1 MTLEPRI
8 IEALKTSAEGASSW
22 EDIRAKLRDLD
33 PEGEDEALRPFYF
46 AFSYCLLERTSKRR
60 DRAGGP
66 FGAMVAGE
74 GWQFPPALADIEQG
88 DVEAWAGAFDAL
100 DVPILRARL
109 GDLLWER
116 RSQPRPDLWARAA
129 CDSLLALVERDD
141 WSAIERARL
150 LTRALE
156 LARAVGDEERARSVV
171 EKAEAFVEADI
182 ASDQGGPGV
191 SLVPLRSLVDLRPE
205 ERPEA
210 LDDLLVRVGERYGA
224 DPYITDA
231 VAELRARLLDDD
243 ARQELRRG
251 QVARWREE
259 ATKGDTMMRVF
270 RLEQAL
276 ELARTF
282 GLQEEVEEL
291 RRELGDIRPDQLDL
305 KEISAEVEIPREEVD
320 RFLSLFRNAPTWQA
334 ALNILAAQPPPGG
347 SPADLEAHVEE
358 IMADSPLQFLFSKAI
373 VGPESA
379 GAIFRATDAASH
391 KRVALAE
398 ERARA
403 AGFWGLFA
411 ADALDVVAETF
422 ERPTRAALTEFFIGE
437 LIEADVAE
445 RIARA
450 LELYWDD
457 QPDESAHLLVPRLER
472 VIRGMARRVGV
483 PVFREPE
490 GEKPGGVEGLGSLLQ
505 DISGA
510 FADPGWHAYLVV
522 LLSDPLGLNLRNVIS
537 HGLTPQVGRPA
548 AALLLQAACLLSSF
562 GLAQPEQEPKPPT
575 GAAPAP
581 SPGSELAD
589 EPASASPPS

>member
-1 MTLEPRI
+1 VAVDPRI
-8 IEALKTSAEGASSW
+8 IESLQASAEDAGSW
-22 EDIRAKLRDLD
+22 EDVRQHLRTID
-33 PEGEDEALRPFYF
+33 PEGEDKGLRPFHLAF
-46 AFSYCLLERTSKRR
+46 AYSLLERTSKRR
-60 DRAGGP
+60 DRVGGP
-66 FGAMVAGE
+66 FGSMVAGE
-74 GWQFPPALADIEQG
+74 GWRYPPALSEIEEG
-88 DVEAWAGAFDAL
+88 DVEAWVEAFEAL
-100 DVPILRARL
+100 EVPILRARL

-116 RSQPRPDLWARAA
+116 RVQPRPDLRARAA
-129 CDSLLALVERDD
+129 CDALLALAERDN
-141 WSAIERARL
+141 WREIERARL
-150 LTRALE
+150 LSRALE
-156 LARAVGDEERARSVV
+156 LARAVGDEQRARSTM
-171 EKAEAFVEADI
+171 EAAIAFVEGDI

-205 ERPEA
+205 DRPDA
-210 LDDLLVRVGERYGA
+210 LNDLLIRVGERYGA
-224 DPYITDA
+224 DPYIMDA

-259 ATKGDTMMRVF
+259 STKGDTMMRVF

-282 GLQEEVEEL
+282 DLQEEAEEL
-291 RRELGDIRPDQLDL
+291 RRELGDIRPEQLDL
-305 KEISAEVEIPREEVD
+305 KEISAEVEISREEVD
-320 RFLSLFRNAPTWQA
+320 RFLSLFRDAPSWQA
-334 ALNILAAQPPPGG
+334 ALNLLAAQPPPGG
-347 SPADLEAHVEE
+347 SPADLEAQVEQ
-358 IMADSPLQFLFSKAI
+358 IMADSPIQFLFSKAI

-391 KRVALAE
+391 RRVALAE

-411 ADALDVVAETF
+411 VDALDAVAETF
-422 ERPTRAALTEFFIGE
+422 ERPTRAALTEFFTGE
-437 LIEADVAE
+437 LIDAEVAE

-450 LELYWDD
+450 LELYWDE

-483 PVFREPE
+483 PVFREPQ
-490 GEKPGGVEGLGSLLQ
+490 GDKPGGVEGLGSLLQ

-537 HGLTPQVGRPA
+537 HGLAPQVGRPA
-548 AALLLQAACLLSSF
+548 AALLLQAACLLKSF
-562 GLAQPEQEPKPPT
+562 DLTKPEQAPTPPI
-575 GAAPAP
+575 GAAQAP
-581 SPGSELAD
+581 SPDDQVPD
-589 EPASASPPS
+589 EPASASH

>member
-1 MTLEPRI
+1 MTLDPRI
-8 IEALKTSAEGASSW
+8 IESLKTSVEGASSW
-22 EDIRAKLRDLD
+22 EDVRAQLRNLD
-33 PEGEDEALRPFYF
+33 PEGEDEGLRPFYF
-46 AFSYCLLERTSKRR
+46 AFSFCLLERTSKRR

-66 FGAMVAGE
+66 FGSMVAGE
-74 GWQFPPALADIEQG
+74 GWRFPPALPDIEEE
-88 DVEAWAGAFDAL
+88 DVEAWADAFDSL
-100 DVPILRARL
+100 DVPVLRARV

-116 RSQPRPDLWARAA
+116 RAQPRPDLWARGA
-129 CDSLLALVERDD
+129 CDALLALAERDD
-141 WSAIERARL
+141 WPEIERARL

-171 EKAEAFVEADI
+171 EAAVTFVEADI
-182 ASDQGGPGV
+182 TSDKGGPGV
-191 SLVPLRSLVDLRPE
+191 SLIPLRSLVDLRPE
-205 ERPEA
+205 ERPDV
-210 LDDLLVRVGERYGA
+210 LDDLLLRTGERYGA
-224 DPYITDA
+224 DPYVTDA
-231 VAELRARLLDDD
+231 VAELRARLLDDE

-282 GLQEEVEEL
+282 GLQEEAEEL
-291 RRELGDIRPDQLDL
+291 RRELGDIRPEQLDL
-305 KEISAEVEIPREEVD
+305 KEISAEVEMPREEVD
-320 RFLSLFRNAPTWQA
+320 RFLSLFRNAPSWQA
-334 ALNILAAQPPPGG
+334 ALNLLTAQPPPGG
-347 SPADLEAHVEE
+347 SPADLEAHVEQ

-379 GAIFRATDAASH
+379 GAIFRATDEASH

-411 ADALDVVAETF
+411 ADALDIIAETF
-422 ERPTRAALTEFFIGE
+422 EHPTRAALTEFFTSE
-437 LIEADVAE
+437 LIEAEVAE
-445 RIARA
+445 RMARA
-450 LELYWDD
+450 FELYWDE
-457 QPDESAHLLVPRLER
+457 QPDESAHLLIPRLER

-490 GEKPGGVEGLGSLLQ
+490 GTKPGGVEGLGSLLQ

-562 GLAQPEQEPKPPT
+562 GLTQPEQEPTPPM
-575 GAAPAP
+575 GAGPAP
-581 SPGSELAD
+581 SPGSQLAD
-589 EPASASPPS
+589 EPASDSH